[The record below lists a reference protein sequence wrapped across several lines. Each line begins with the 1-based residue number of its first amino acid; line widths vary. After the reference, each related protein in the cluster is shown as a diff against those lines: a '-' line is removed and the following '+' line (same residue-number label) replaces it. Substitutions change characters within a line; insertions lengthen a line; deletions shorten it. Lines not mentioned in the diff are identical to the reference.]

1 MLARTELRA
10 LAPRRQDL
18 DAAISR
24 VEQALSGLH
33 HALRLRDAHEVEA
46 QATGLQAA
54 LVQATAQYRRLAHMG
69 EELEA
74 ARSRLSL
81 VRHQLAAQRNDLARA
96 GAALDRAVG
105 VLTPLAGNAPALYGA
120 SGRSRFASP
129 SDLFQA

>member
-1 MLARTELRA
+1 MLDRTEFKA
-10 LAPRRQDL
+10 AAPRRQDL
-18 DAAISR
+18 DAAITR
-24 VEQALSGLH
+24 VEQGLSGLH

-46 QATGLQAA
+46 QAMALQAA
-54 LVQATAQYRRLAHMG
+54 LLQATAQFRRMARTG
-69 EELEA
+69 EALDA

-105 VLTPLAGNAPALYGA
+105 VLTPLADHTPALYSAG
-120 SGRSRFASP
+120 GRSRRASP